1 MWNHDI
7 FTYDNNKLSASPGKD
22 VVGKDIVKLQ
32 YLRAC
37 NIQILHSTDL
47 QRFLVE
53 LVRRICPK
61 IEEFFP
67 LEIILFIL
75 ITFFLEYM
83 YVLIF

>member
-1 MWNHDI
+1 MWDHDI
-7 FTYDNNKLSASPGKD
+7 FTDDNNKLSASPGKD

-32 YLRAC
+32 YLHAC

-47 QRFLVE
+47 HRFLVE

-75 ITFFLEYM
+75 ISFLLEYM